1 MKIYNNFILDST
13 RWNEVKFR
21 DDDIVVV
28 TPYKSGTTWMQY
40 IVMHLI
46 IPKRKHFDLSSYS
59 SWIEEKTKPIET
71 VLNNIEQQ
79 AHRRCFKSHLP
90 ADGIPIVDTVK
101 YIFVGRDP
109 RDVFMS
115 LWNQYSNYTD
125 DFYSMVNKDGNTLP
139 QCPADIKELWNKWLT
154 LGTSEYDTEGWP
166 HWTNLRHIQTWW
178 DANKEHSN
186 VMLIHYS
193 DLIKDLDGGIA
204 KVADFLNIKEYKDNI
219 SELTSF
225 TEMKRNA
232 DIILPK
238 SAKTYKKGNETFFNT
253 GTNNKWIDVLNSA
266 DLELYDR
273 VSKSILSEE
282 CKEWIEQ

>member
-1 MKIYNNFILDST
+1 MRIYDNFILDST

-46 IPKRKHFDLSSYS
+46 LPKQNHFDLSAYS
-59 SWIEEKTKPIET
+59 FWVDEKTKT
-71 VLNNIEQQ
+71 LDSLLGNIEAQQ
-79 AHRRCFKSHLP
+79 HRRCFKSHLP
-90 ADGIPIVDTVK
+90 ADGIPIVDNVK

-115 LWNQYSNYTD
+115 MWNQYSNYTD
-125 DFYSMVNKDGNTLP
+125 DFYELVNRNGYVLP
-139 QCPADIKELWNKWLT
+139 RCPEDIKEFWNKWLT
-154 LGTSEYDTEGWP
+154 VGTNDYDTEGWP
-166 HWTNLRHIQTWW
+166 HWTNLRHTQTWW
-178 DANKEHSN
+178 DANKQHSN
-186 VMLIHYS
+186 VMLVHYS
-193 DLIKDLDGGIA
+193 ELLKDTDATISRIA
-204 KVADFLNIKEYKDNI
+204 EFLNITAYKENI

-225 TEMKRNA
+225 AEMKRNA

-238 SAKTYKKGNETFFNT
+238 SVKTYKRGNENFFNT
-253 GTNNKWIDVLNSA
+253 GTNNKWIDVLNTE
-266 DLELYDR
+266 DLELYEK
-273 VSKSILSEE
+273 VSAAILSAE